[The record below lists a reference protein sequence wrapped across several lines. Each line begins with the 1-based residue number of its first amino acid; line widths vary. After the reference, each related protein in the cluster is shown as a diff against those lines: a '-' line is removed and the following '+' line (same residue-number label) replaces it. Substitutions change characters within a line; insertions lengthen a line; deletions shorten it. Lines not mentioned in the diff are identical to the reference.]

1 MSLRSL
7 NSSLVLLFTAAA
19 PLAAQSAT
27 DKVLDRAVAA
37 WGKVKTARATFEQTV
52 TNALTGSSANARGEF
67 HQQRP
72 NRLAIRFSEPA
83 GDRIVSDGASVW
95 VYLPSSAPG
104 QVIKRSAA
112 DASALPLDIT
122 GEFLTDPRSRY
133 DISDAGSGT
142 VAGHSAQALL
152 LAPKTD
158 TQAPFSKAT
167 IWVDDDDGLIR
178 QFEVV
183 EGTGVTR
190 RVRITS
196 LELNVPVDRAT
207 FTFTPPPGVRVVE
220 R

>member
-1 MSLRSL
+1 MSSHSVRL
-7 NSSLVLLFTAAA
+7 SLVMLAAAAA
-19 PLAAQSAT
+19 PLAAQSTT

-52 TNALTGSSANARGEF
+52 TNSLTGSSANARGEF
-67 HQQRP
+67 QQQRP
-72 NRLAIRFSEPA
+72 NRLAIRFTEPT

-104 QVIKRSAA
+104 QVVKRSAA

-133 DISDAGSGT
+133 DITDAGSGT
-142 VAGHSAQALL
+142 VAGHSTQALL

-158 TQAPFSKAT
+158 TRAPFSKAT

-207 FTFTPPPGVRVVE
+207 FTFTPPPGVRVVD